1 MNISQQ
7 DCLKGHFL
15 MAMPG
20 LMDPNFHQTV
30 TLICE
35 HTSEGAMGIVIN
47 RGLSEI
53 TGERIF
59 KELDIAYLQEQANLP
74 VHFGG
79 PVHVGEIFILHGP
92 PFHWDGCLVVSP
104 HFGLSNTT
112 DILESIAMGRGPED
126 FIIVLGCSGW
136 GAGQLEEEMKE
147 NAWLTS
153 SASTRIVFKA
163 PLKQRWTDAI
173 QNLGIDPGLLSGEAG
188 HA

>member
-1 MNISQQ
+1 
-7 DCLKGHFL
+7 

-35 HTSEGAMGIVIN
+35 HTHEGAMGIIID
-47 RGLSEI
+47 RRLPEI

-59 KELDIAYLQEQANLP
+59 RELDIAFLKEMGNIPL
-74 VHFGG
+74 HFGG
-79 PVHVGEIFILHGP
+79 PVHVGEIFIVHSP
-92 PFHWDGCLVVSP
+92 PFHWTGCLQVSP
-104 HFGLSNTT
+104 EFGLSNTT
-112 DILESIAMGRGPED
+112 DILESIAMGRGPSEYL
-126 FIIVLGCSGW
+126 IALGCSGW
-136 GAGQLEEEMKE
+136 GAGQLEDEMRE

-153 SASTRIVFKA
+153 AASSKIVFRT
-163 PLKQRWTDAI
+163 PLEQRWRAAI